1 MAVAPPPGGAGVC
14 GGRDRECTRAWLPC
28 SSLVLSAEHSHP
40 NTTRHGT
47 LTCTCPR
54 TQTRH
59 RKASR
64 RRLSLCCWR
73 RPAQALPSQRCRLRS
88 SENLTCFENETETA
102 ARINMYKKR
111 VWILGWGPS
120 LDKRANAFIPPQKR
134 ALSWQTKQRTT
145 LLGNLDH
152 CSSGTW
158 RDLEPTRSCARVVGR
173 RARLCARPQNRAPAL
188 PGYDRKGP
196 QSHRA

>member
-1 MAVAPPPGGAGVC
+1 MVAPPPGGAGVC

-120 LDKRANAFIPPQKR
+120 LDKRVNVFIPSQKR

-145 LLGNLDH
+145 LLGNLEQKKPAE
-152 CSSGTW
+152 CWSTIGGVCRSG
-158 RDLEPTRSCARVVGR
+158 DLKILA
-173 RARLCARPQNRAPAL
+173 
-188 PGYDRKGP
+188 
-196 QSHRA
+196 

>member
-1 MAVAPPPGGAGVC
+1 MSHFGSFWTFLIFVDFCRFFGFLVFGARRVQTFADLLFLGF
-14 GGRDRECTRAWLPC
+14 DDD
-28 SSLVLSAEHSHP
+28 S
-40 NTTRHGT
+40 TTRHGT

-111 VWILGWGPS
+111 AWILGWGPS
-120 LDKRANAFIPPQKR
+120 LDKRVNVFIPSQKR
-134 ALSWQTKQRTT
+134 ALSWQTK
-145 LLGNLDH
+145 
-152 CSSGTW
+152 
-158 RDLEPTRSCARVVGR
+158 
-173 RARLCARPQNRAPAL
+173 
-188 PGYDRKGP
+188 
-196 QSHRA
+196 